1 MDDVPTSCYCSMV
14 ASSSS
19 DVTNQRNT
27 KPTAIPKVVLEE
39 QSAGFPAD
47 MIGFVWQCSAAPH
60 VNDDF
65 IEAPVFFYDMDYDLK
80 DLNTA
85 LKGAEFLQDSGYQ
98 SVLERSAHPFSS
110 SIVDDISQLRV
121 AIRQLTVLY
130 SCDANEVVMIAQ
142 AISQYVYI
150 HCGVRNAEKFE

>member
-1 MDDVPTSCYCSMV
+1 VFLAIY
-14 ASSSS
+14 SSSS
-19 DVTNQRNT
+19 AV
-27 KPTAIPKVVLEE
+27 
-39 QSAGFPAD
+39 S
-47 MIGFVWQCSAAPH
+47 H

-110 SIVDDISQLRV
+110 SIVDDILSEG
-121 AIRQLTVLY
+121 
-130 SCDANEVVMIAQ
+130 SDPANDEDWGALLE
-142 AISQYVYI
+142 
-150 HCGVRNAEKFE
+150 CFKT